1 MIAKIRLEMR
11 FSILILLQLV
21 TVHLFAQSGGK
32 NIDSLVQEYN
42 TAKGKVKAEIALVI
56 AKEYTTVNPSLSA
69 EYFQQSI
76 GGFKEDGAFT
86 QLANAYNALGV
97 AYRTLKKYDSAV
109 HYANLALKIS
119 LEQKNNSSIEF
130 SYKQLG
136 NDYYAKGEYHDAEKN
151 FNSSLDYAKL
161 LNNPILISQA
171 YNNLG
176 GTNLV
181 LGNMEKAVGYFL
193 DALKLKEA
201 NNDEKGIAMA
211 CNNIA
216 NAYRKLMK
224 PRMALDFQL
233 RSLKI
238 KEKLNDKP
246 GLALSYGNLGN
257 IYHDLHDTVRAI
269 RCYEKSLEMLKGSKE
284 DLLIG
289 SQYNSI
295 GFIYLEK
302 KDYANAEKYFNA
314 SLKHKQLSGNK
325 SSLSGT
331 YINLGTLYLDK
342 NEPEKAETYFM
353 KALAISQETGEKE
366 DIAEA
371 NKGLAE
377 VSRQRKDF
385 EKSLKYMMDAEMTKD
400 SIYNI
405 ASSTAIAEMQTKYE
419 TEKKEASIRLL
430 QKENELKD
438 IKYKKTVF
446 MFISLF
452 VFVAAVLII
461 IYTYSYL
468 KRHKKGEQLRAE
480 AEYKRINAIVNA
492 QEEERKRISAELHD
506 GLGQVLSAVKLN
518 VSMLKD
524 DLGQNASTLSQ
535 YNTAM
540 LLLDQ
545 SCNEVRNMSH
555 SMMPAILVKMGLKE
569 ALREL
574 ASAINNTGVL
584 KVMVDDKELDNE
596 PAEIIKI
603 HLYRIVQELLNNIL
617 KYANATEVQI
627 QFSKDSHGLGLMIED
642 NGKGFDTTILNN
654 SNGLGWHSIQSRI
667 ALLKGQIEVD
677 SKPTTTGTAVFI
689 SVPVVDVL

>member
-1 MIAKIRLEMR
+1 LIAKIRLEMR
-11 FSILILLQLV
+11 FSTLILLQLV
-21 TVHLFAQSGGK
+21 TVHLQAQSSGK
-32 NIDSLVQEYN
+32 NIDSVVQEYN
-42 TAKGKVKAEIALVI
+42 TAKGKAKAELALVV
-56 AKEYTTVNPSLSA
+56 AKEYTAVNPSLSA
-69 EYFQQSI
+69 EYFQQAI
-76 GGFKEDGAFT
+76 AGFKEDGAFI

-109 HYANLALKIS
+109 HYANHALKIS
-119 LEQKNNSSIEF
+119 LEQKNNSGIEF

-136 NDYYAKGEYHDAEKN
+136 NDYYAKGEYHDAEKS
-151 FNSSLDYAKL
+151 FNSSLEYAKL

-246 GLALSYGNLGN
+246 GIALSYGNLGN
-257 IYHDLHDTVRAI
+257 IYHDLHDTVKAI
-269 RCYEKSLEMLKGSKE
+269 RCYTKSLEMLKGSKD

-325 SSLSGT
+325 SSLSGI

-342 NEPEKAETYFM
+342 NEPEKAEMYFM

-385 EKSLKYMMDAEMTKD
+385 EKSLKYMMDAEKTKD

-468 KRHKKGEQLRAE
+468 KRHKKVEQLRAE

-524 DLGQNASTLSQ
+524 DLGQNATTLSQ

-574 ASAINNTGVL
+574 AGAINNTGVL
-584 KVMVDDKELDNE
+584 KVMVDDKELNDE
-596 PAEIIKI
+596 PAELIKI

-627 QFSKDSHGLGLMIED
+627 QFSKDSQGLGLMIED
-642 NGKGFDTTILNN
+642 NGKGFDTAVLNN

-677 SKPTTTGTAVFI
+677 SKPATTGTAVFV
-689 SVPVVDVL
+689 SVPVVDIL

>member
-1 MIAKIRLEMR
+1 MKYYIVA
-11 FSILILLQLV
+11 
-21 TVHLFAQSGGK
+21 LFAFLCLSASAQTS
-32 NIDSLVQEYN
+32 NIDSLRSAFESMSPGKPKRDVAISLTNIYLDKINQQEAMKY
-42 TAKGKVKAEIALVI
+42 AKESIQAAESLPPASKVKPYCILCSVYWAMNDYTSALEAAEKAL
-56 AKEYTTVNPSLSA
+56 EYANQDSNSDA
-69 EYFQQSI
+69 IEMANNSI
-76 GGFKEDGAFT
+76 GNT
-86 QLANAYNALGV
+86 Y
-97 AYRTLKKYDSAV
+97 YRMGNYYDAERFFLV
-109 HYANLALKIS
+109 S
-119 LEQKNNSSIEF
+119 LESAKKSNNKSSI
-130 SYKQLG
+130 G
-136 NDYYAKGEYHDAEKN
+136 
-151 FNSSLDYAKL
+151 SL
-161 LNNPILISQA
+161 
-171 YNNLG
+171 YNNLANV
-176 GTNLV
+176 NLAK
-181 LGNMEKAVGYFL
+181 GNL
-193 DALKLKEA
+193 DKSVSYSIEALKLKEA
-201 NNDEKGIAMA
+201 LNDEKGIAMV

-216 NAYRKLMK
+216 NAYRKLQQPEK
-224 PRMALDFQL
+224 ALQYQL
-233 RSLKI
+233 KSLAI
-238 KEKLNDKP
+238 KEKLNDTR
-246 GLALSYGNLGN
+246 GIALSLGN
-257 IYHDLHDTVRAI
+257 IGNVYHDLGDTQKAI
-269 RCYEKSLEMLKGSKE
+269 SCYLKALKYQLQIKD

-289 SQYNSI
+289 NSYNSL
-295 GFIYLEK
+295 GYVFYERGDYK
-302 KDYANAEKYFNA
+302 KAMEYY
-314 SLKHKQLSGNK
+314 QLSWHYRSKTGNK
-325 SSLSGT
+325 SALSSMYNNMAKVYT
-331 YINLGTLYLDK
+331 ATDELG
-342 NEPEKAETYFM
+342 KAEDFYK
-353 KALAISQETGEKE
+353 KALTLAKANGEKE

-371 NKGLAE
+371 NKGLAD
-377 VSRQRKDF
+377 VSTKRKDF
-385 EKSLKYMMDAEMTKD
+385 AKSLQYMMDAEKAKD

-419 TEKKEASIRLL
+419 TEKKDASIKLL
-430 QKENELKD
+430 QKENELQD

-446 MFISLF
+446 MFVALF
-452 VFVAAVLII
+452 VLIGAILII

-468 KRHKKGEQLRAE
+468 KQHKKAEQLRVD

-584 KVMVDDKELDNE
+584 KVMIDDKELDNE
-596 PAEIIKI
+596 PAELIKI

-627 QFSKDSHGLGLMIED
+627 QFSKDSQGLGLMIED
-642 NGKGFDTTILNN
+642 NGKGFDTTVLNN
-654 SNGLGWHSIQSRI
+654 SSGLGWHSIQSRI

-677 SKPTTTGTAVFI
+677 SKPTTTGTAVFV